1 MSLSLTLR
9 SVSTRLL
16 LTSKSSFLSR
26 LQWRNSS
33 DGPTQEAC
41 PAPSVVSGTRG
52 SVLTIG
58 INRPTVRNA
67 VDRETARRLL
77 EEFNTFEGDPT
88 LTVAVLHGIGGN
100 FCAGYDLKELAHHSA
115 SLKLEQD
122 VTKGPGPMGPSRL
135 QLSKPVVAAIS
146 GYAVAGG
153 LELAL
158 LADLRVVERSAIMG
172 VFCRRFGVPLIDG
185 GTVRLPRLIGLSR
198 ALDLILTGRP
208 VGAEEAL
215 AFGLANRVVPDG
227 EAFQAA
233 LDLAQQMSLFPQ
245 RCLRADRASAY
256 HSVFAASSFSQAMQY
271 EFDNGVEVIQ
281 VEAIA
286 GANQFSAGV
295 GRGGVFPKK
304 DPAE

>member
-227 EAFQAA
+227 EEESERV
-233 LDLAQQMSLFPQ
+233 LSPQ
-245 RCLRADRASAY
+245 RQHHKELKFNLSQIPDGEAVTASEFRLYKECVSAAFRNETFLLSVYQVVMEHPDRYGCLMGIS
-256 HSVFAASSFSQAMQY
+256 
-271 EFDNGVEVIQ
+271 
-281 VEAIA
+281 
-286 GANQFSAGV
+286 
-295 GRGGVFPKK
+295 
-304 DPAE
+304 